1 MNEKITLQD
10 LVELLSIKLGITKKH
25 ADTVVREFFNLIEEA
40 LATEKYVKIKG
51 LGTFKLTEVD
61 SRESM
66 NVNTGERIEIQGHTK
81 ISFTPDTIMKDL
93 INKPFSHFETVVLND
108 GVQLEDTPFEEE
120 AKTDE
125 ITDEKV
131 EIIVE
136 QPEMQVVA
144 VEEEVPANMEE
155 TSVQQV
161 VEEEE
166 SVAEEEPSEEDVE
179 TQVPIVEEA
188 EEANI
193 VEETSNEELEIQEP
207 VVEEIEEANI
217 VEETSN
223 EESETQVSVVE
234 EEVEEPKEETVPV
247 EEHPIENA
255 EKQEEPIEESI
266 AAEEKQEEHWQEKI
280 QPEIIREPQHP
291 NNQTTFRILI
301 GIIIVLVLIILFGL
315 YWMFMRSDNAGNSN
329 QVSQPVQEPS
339 VNVIQEEPTIKEDS
353 VQNNVQMNPDTL
365 VAVQS
370 ESQEQFAV
378 LSENVEYAIAGT
390 ITTLT
395 LEPGQTLVKLALKYY
410 GSKNFWPYIMQH
422 NPDVIKDADIVPIG
436 ATIKIPKL
444 EPKK

>member
-25 ADTVVREFFNLIEEA
+25 ADTIVREFFNLIEEA

-161 VEEEE
+161 VVEEE
-166 SVAEEEPSEEDVE
+166 SVAEEEPSEEDVD
-179 TQVPIVEEA
+179 TQV
-188 EEANI
+188 
-193 VEETSNEELEIQEP
+193 P
-207 VVEEIEEANI
+207 VVEEAEEANI

-223 EESETQVSVVE
+223 EESETQVPVVE

-266 AAEEKQEEHWQEKI
+266 AAEEKQEEHRQEKI
-280 QPEIIREPQHP
+280 QPEIIREPQHS
-291 NNQTTFRILI
+291 NNQTTFRVLI

-353 VQNNVQMNPDTL
+353 VQMNPDTL

>member
-25 ADTVVREFFNLIEEA
+25 ADTIVREFFNLIEEA

-161 VEEEE
+161 VVEEE

-193 VEETSNEELEIQEP
+193 VEETSNEE
-207 VVEEIEEANI
+207 
-217 VEETSN
+217 
-223 EESETQVSVVE
+223 SETQVPVVE

-255 EKQEEPIEESI
+255 EKQEEPIEEFI
-266 AAEEKQEEHWQEKI
+266 AAEEKQEEHRQEKI
-280 QPEIIREPQHP
+280 QPEIIREPQHS
-291 NNQTTFRILI
+291 NNQTTFRVLI

-353 VQNNVQMNPDTL
+353 VQMNPDTL
-365 VAVQS
+365 MAVQS

>member
-25 ADTVVREFFNLIEEA
+25 ADTIVREFFNLIEEA

-161 VEEEE
+161 VVEEE
-166 SVAEEEPSEEDVE
+166 SVAEEEPSEEDVD
-179 TQVPIVEEA
+179 TQVPVVEEA

-193 VEETSNEELEIQEP
+193 VEETSNEELE
-207 VVEEIEEANI
+207 
-217 VEETSN
+217 
-223 EESETQVSVVE
+223 TQVPVVE

-266 AAEEKQEEHWQEKI
+266 AAEEKQEEHRQEKI
-280 QPEIIREPQHP
+280 QPEIIREPQHS
-291 NNQTTFRILI
+291 NNQTTFRVLI

-353 VQNNVQMNPDTL
+353 VQMNPDTL

>member
-108 GVQLEDTPFEEE
+108 GVQFEDTPFEEE

-136 QPEMQVVA
+136 QPEMQVAV

-161 VEEEE
+161 VVEEE

-179 TQVPIVEEA
+179 TQVPVVEEA
-188 EEANI
+188 
-193 VEETSNEELEIQEP
+193 
-207 VVEEIEEANI
+207 EEANI

-247 EEHPIENA
+247 EEHSIENA
-255 EKQEEPIEESI
+255 EKQEEPIEEFI
-266 AAEEKQEEHWQEKI
+266 AAEEKQEEHRQEKI

-339 VNVIQEEPTIKEDS
+339 VNVIQDEPTIKEDS
-353 VQNNVQMNPDTL
+353 VQMNPDTL

-378 LSENVEYAIAGT
+378 LSENVEYAIAGNYHY
-390 ITTLT
+390 
-395 LEPGQTLVKLALKYY
+395 AY
-410 GSKNFWPYIMQH
+410 
-422 NPDVIKDADIVPIG
+422 IG
-436 ATIKIPKL
+436 ARTDIGQVGIEIL
-444 EPKK
+444 WIEEFLAVYHAT